1 MGRIYRQS
9 LDRVP
14 RGSDEYVLP
23 PCSTVDPDMFVL
35 HRTINRAKQIC
46 MTCDPS
52 LRKDCLRSAMK
63 QSDDPGGVYGG
74 LSQEDRTD
82 LRKRLEYLSSDLKK
96 NA

>member
-14 RGSDEYVLP
+14 SGSDEYALP
-23 PCSTVDPDMFVL
+23 PCTAVDPDMFTL
-35 HRTINRAKQIC
+35 HRTINKAKQVC

-52 LRKDCLRSAMK
+52 LRNNCLNSAMK

-74 LSQEDRTD
+74 LSQEDRID
-82 LRKRLEYLSSDLKK
+82 LRKRIECHQVGS
-96 NA
+96 